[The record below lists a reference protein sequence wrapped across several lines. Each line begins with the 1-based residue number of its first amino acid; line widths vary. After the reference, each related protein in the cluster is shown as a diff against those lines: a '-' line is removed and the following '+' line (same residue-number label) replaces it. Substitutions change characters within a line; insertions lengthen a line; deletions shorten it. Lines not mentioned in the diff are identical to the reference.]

1 VKLTKK
7 IICLLL
13 VISIAVLPVFIGAC
27 GDKPNESGG
36 NNDNNNQNQD
46 QNGDGSEDSESPV
59 EQVDPRE
66 QHNPNFDSVD
76 MQGYEFKFG
85 TRDNATH
92 NYPAHTRDLFAEAI
106 DGDLIN
112 DAVYK
117 RNMAI
122 EEKYNCKIIMDA
134 LAEDDETA
142 ANKIVEKSVKAGDK
156 SYDLLLSHLQHGI
169 ETAVKGCLY
178 DIAKFPNIDLSRPY
192 WNQGATNGLS
202 VNHML
207 YLGLS
212 DLSFSTNENLY
223 CMFFNKS
230 LIQNFDIEN
239 PYALVKE
246 NKWTF
251 EKFNEII
258 RIGYVDINGD
268 GKKDEGDQYGYISS
282 SAMNFLWSG
291 GSQIMKKDADD
302 MPYLDYN
309 NQRTIDIFDKAYDIT
324 NNDFTFKK
332 IEWYLDGPITMFSN
346 SQGIFY
352 SSQLCR
358 VNDLR
363 ATEFDFGIIP
373 YPKFDAAQE
382 RYYSYVDGH
391 ASMMGI
397 PLNLSNPEWT
407 GMIIEEL
414 SYLSYK
420 DILPTYYDVVLNV
433 KMIRDEESIE
443 MLKILFDSKT
453 FDFGYAWGAWDFWYI
468 FIENIDKEK
477 RDFVSAY
484 EKKESSALKAI
495 QKKID
500 TVLAFE

>member
-1 VKLTKK
+1 MKLNK
-7 IICLLL
+7 IVCFIL
-13 VISIAVLPVFIGAC
+13 VISMAIMPIFAASC
-27 GDKPNESGG
+27 GDKPSESGG
-36 NNDNNNQNQD
+36 NDSNNNQNQN
-46 QNGDGSEDSESPV
+46 QNGGEENTEAPA
-59 EQVDPRE
+59 EEIDPKAQYDPDFE
-66 QHNPNFDSVD
+66 PVD
-76 MQGYEFKFG
+76 MQGYVFKFG
-85 TRDNATH
+85 TRDDSTH
-92 NYPAHTRDLFAEAI
+92 AYPAHTRDLFAEAI
-106 DGDLIN
+106 NGDLIN

-122 EEKYNCKIIMDA
+122 EEKYNCKIEMDA
-134 LAEDDETA
+134 LLETSDESA

-156 SYDLLLSHLQHGI
+156 SYDLLLTHLQNGI
-169 ETAVKGCLY
+169 GTAVQGCFY
-178 DIAKFPNIDLSRPY
+178 DIAKFPNIDLSNPY
-192 WNQGATNGLS
+192 WNRGATNGLS
-202 VNHML
+202 LNHRL

-223 CMFFNKS
+223 CIFFNKS
-230 LIQNFDIEN
+230 LIQNFNIEN

-251 EKFNEII
+251 DKFNEII
-258 RIGYVDINGD
+258 RVGYSDLNGN
-268 GKKDEGDQYGYISS
+268 GKQDEADQFGYISS

-302 MPYLDYN
+302 MPYLEYK

-324 NNDFTFKK
+324 NNEFTFKK
-332 IEWYLDGPITMFSN
+332 IEWFLDGPISMFSN

-373 YPKFDAAQE
+373 YPKFDSAQE

-391 ASMMGI
+391 ASMMAI
-397 PLNLSNPEWT
+397 PINLDQPEWT
-407 GMIIEEL
+407 GMIIEDL

-433 KMIRDEESIE
+433 KMVRDEESVE

-484 EKKESSALKAI
+484 EKKEAAALKAI

-500 TVLAFE
+500 TVLEFE